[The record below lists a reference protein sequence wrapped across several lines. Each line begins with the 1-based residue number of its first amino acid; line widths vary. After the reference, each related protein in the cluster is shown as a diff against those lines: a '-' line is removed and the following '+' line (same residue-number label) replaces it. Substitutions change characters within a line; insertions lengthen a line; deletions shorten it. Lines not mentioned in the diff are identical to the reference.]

1 MKILFL
7 GGDKRQLEIINN
19 LYNKENEIHLV
30 GYSNADL
37 PECIIRK
44 NTNNL
49 KMIEYN
55 VIIFP
60 ISGVKSDLSV
70 TADFDDNK
78 ITLPANLLINTKDDV
93 VILTGIMTAELK
105 AMLNMAQRHAVILMD
120 DNDIKKEN
128 SIPTVEG
135 IIADLVYNTD
145 YTINGANIL
154 VLGYGNVGRLLVSKL
169 QCLGANVT
177 VGVINKENFDS
188 LKENNIQGFYTN
200 NADLMK
206 SIIKENDIIVNT
218 VPNILLSKEYLELV
232 RKESY
237 ILDIA
242 SHPHGVDFGAA
253 NELHLKNKLFLGIPS
268 VVAPKT
274 AGMILVKK
282 INSILGG
289 E

>member
-7 GGDKRQLEIINN
+7 GGDKRQLEVIKS
-19 LYNKENEIHLV
+19 LYNKGNVIHLV
-30 GYSNADL
+30 GYSNTDFE
-37 PECIIRK
+37 ECIIKK
-44 NTNNL
+44 NMNDL
-49 KMIEYN
+49 KMIEYD
-55 VIIFP
+55 VILFP

-70 TADFDDNK
+70 AADFDDNK
-78 ITLPANLLINTKDDV
+78 ITLPADLLINTKDDV
-93 VILTGIMTAELK
+93 VILTGIMTSELK
-105 AMLNMAQRHAVILMD
+105 AMLNMAQRQAVILMD
-120 DNDIKKEN
+120 DSEIKKEN

-154 VLGYGNVGRLLVSKL
+154 VLGYGNVGSLLVSKL

-177 VGVINKENFDS
+177 VGVINKEDFDL

-206 SIIKENDIIVNT
+206 NIIKENDIIVNT

-237 ILDIA
+237 ILDVA
-242 SHPHGVDFGAA
+242 SHPHGIDFKAA
-253 NELHLKNKLFLGIPS
+253 DELCLKNKLFLGIPS
-268 VVAPKT
+268 IVAPKT